1 MFIPDS
7 CYVAGTVLEQ
17 LSRRLEKSVITYIKI
32 RRVTNVFNVADPD
45 FTMVCGLVEIMVS
58 GLGEIFI
65 GFIISLYSTFCFRF
79 RETLPHPPSPV

>member
-45 FTMVCGLVEIMVS
+45 FTMVCGLVETMVS
-58 GLGEIFI
+58 GLVET
-65 GFIISLYSTFCFRF
+65 IILFMIWIS
-79 RETLPHPPSPV
+79 